1 MLNLYDNII
10 AFLFLLLCTKKKMNR
25 KVSRNKKHKY
35 SNKEK
40 LSLVEN
46 GNTSGLINIAQEDD
60 NNDFELLQN
69 LGINDL

>member
-1 MLNLYDNII
+1 
-10 AFLFLLLCTKKKMNR
+10 MNR

-40 LSLVEN
+40 FSLVEN